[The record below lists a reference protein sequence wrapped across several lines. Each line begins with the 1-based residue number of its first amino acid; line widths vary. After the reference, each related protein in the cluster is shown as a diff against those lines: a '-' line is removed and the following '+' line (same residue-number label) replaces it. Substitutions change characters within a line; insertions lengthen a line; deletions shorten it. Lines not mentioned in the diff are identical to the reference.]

1 MPAPLVLLD
10 LDGTLVDSAPGI
22 TACVAAAY
30 RSVGLPAPDAA
41 TLRSFVGPGIWESLR
56 RHGVPE
62 ELVPDVVAAYR
73 ERYAATGRH
82 DATVFDGIPALLG
95 DLRAAGIRLLV
106 ATAKP
111 EAFAVPI
118 CGDLGLTPLLDGI
131 FGTSLDESTSKAQ
144 VVARALASAPDHDPA
159 TTLMVGDREHDVHG
173 AGEHGVGCI
182 GVTWGYA
189 APGELAAAGAL
200 EVVGTADALRAALLA
215 RLGADA
221 VV

>member
-22 TACVAAAY
+22 TASVAAAY

-62 ELVPDVVAAYR
+62 ELAPAVVAAYR
-73 ERYAATGRH
+73 ERYADTGRH
-82 DATVFDGIPALLG
+82 DATVFDGIPQALA
-95 DLRAAGIRLLV
+95 DLRAAGVRLLV

-118 CGDLGLTPLLDGI
+118 CTDLGLAPLVDGI
-131 FGTSLDESTSKAQ
+131 FGTPLDESTSKAQ
-144 VVARALASAPDHDPA
+144 VVARALASVPDHDLA

-173 AGEHGVGCI
+173 AAAHGVGCI
-182 GVTWGYA
+182 GVAWGYA
-189 APGELAAAGAL
+189 APGELDAAGAL
-200 EVVGTADALRAALLA
+200 EVVATADALRVALLA
-215 RLGADA
+215 RVGQGAD
-221 VV
+221 V